1 MGNTSSIK
9 KINCED
15 MQKACKNTDN
25 YVIINTLEPHMQK
38 CLIYNTMSIEREEEI
53 INSIVKKLSNKNIII
68 YGRNSNDEKV
78 YKKYEQLILLGC
90 KNVFIYVGGMFEWLL
105 LQDIYGSELFPT
117 TSKELDILKY
127 KSQRIFD
134 VKYISN

>member
-78 YKKYEQLILLGC
+78 YKKYEQLIVLGC

>member
-68 YGRNSNDEKV
+68 YGRNSNDE
-78 YKKYEQLILLGC
+78 
-90 KNVFIYVGGMFEWLL
+90 NM
-105 LQDIYGSELFPT
+105 
-117 TSKELDILKY
+117 
-127 KSQRIFD
+127 
-134 VKYISN
+134 NN